1 MTFRKQQSTSNN
13 NSAIDNVDNN
23 AKNSVNDNANH
34 KSNVINK
41 NVANKGVVGNCS
53 HSSKN
58 VKNNNRDDG
67 NVNDNK
73 VKLEQRLKKSD
84 IFSRED

>member
-1 MTFRKQQSTSNN
+1 MSTTTLQIASMTMLTTRATSSTRTLLT
-13 NSAIDNVDNN
+13 
-23 AKNSVNDNANH
+23 
-34 KSNVINK
+34 
-41 NVANKGVVGNCS
+41 NKGVVGNCGN
-53 HSSKN
+53 SSKN

-67 NVNDNK
+67 NVDNK